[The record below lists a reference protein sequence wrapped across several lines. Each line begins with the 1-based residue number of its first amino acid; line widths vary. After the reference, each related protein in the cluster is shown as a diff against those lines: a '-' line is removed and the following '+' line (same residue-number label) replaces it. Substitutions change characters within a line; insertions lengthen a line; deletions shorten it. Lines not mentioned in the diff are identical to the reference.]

1 MIVCQKC
8 VILLVCG
15 LANPKRF
22 ETKVFN
28 LFKKCFI
35 NLLVLFSLKSAY
47 FAEIENF
54 FVENTVDKGKS

>member
-1 MIVCQKC
+1 MIVRQKC
-8 VILLVCG
+8 VVLLVCG

-22 ETKVFN
+22 ETKVF